1 MGFLTK
7 VKLKKQLQ
15 QLGIKVEGNYIRKS
29 YIKRVADQN
38 RKVSLASKFKE
49 HPDVEFPKELKD
61 MGFKDL
67 SWHNDETGLAVKK
80 LSPKQYAGIWVWNE
94 DDKTTDHRFFVIKAP
109 ADEDGEFASDMAEDV
124 GGADTLDEV
133 KVLLQRV

>member
-1 MGFLTK
+1 MNFLK
-7 VKLKKQLQ
+7 
-15 QLGIKVEGNYIRKS
+15 
-29 YIKRVADQN
+29 
-38 RKVSLASKFKE
+38 KVSLASKPVFKE

-94 DDKTTDHRFFVIKAP
+94 DDKPSQHPNHRFFVIKAP
-109 ADEDGEFASDMAEDV
+109 ADEEGEFASDQAEDV
-124 GGADTLDEV
+124 GGADTIDEV
-133 KVLLQRV
+133 KVLLQKIK